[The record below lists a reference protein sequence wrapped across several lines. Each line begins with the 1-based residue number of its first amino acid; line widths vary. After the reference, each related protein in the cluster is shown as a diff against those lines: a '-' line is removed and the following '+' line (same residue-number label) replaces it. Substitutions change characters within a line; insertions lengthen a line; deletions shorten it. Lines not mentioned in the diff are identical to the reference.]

1 MIEKIFYAS
10 AGTGKTESLL
20 NIVFTPNAN
29 PEDILRNLKR
39 TVFLSFS
46 NATKDELTK
55 RIFMKLQCTQLIKSG
70 LTVEI
75 LQSIRVFTLHGFAVK
90 ILRENIH
97 PKKFILPADAQLVES
112 KLLWELEVERYL
124 VHNNVGYH
132 SLGNVLKKHGEL
144 LFYAYDLLKDNL
156 SFEVKAEKDN
166 YFGNF
171 KEHLENIGKNFIS
184 KCIDDNI
191 FTFDSAVYFFLKYHV
206 DPDPEAFFKALE
218 DQGEG
223 IDCLIIDEVQD
234 NDLLQNIFLSLIHN
248 VKNIKIYI
256 AGDPKQAIYFF
267 RGAVPEFLY
276 KLKEEAKVLNI
287 VEFLKESKRIENE
300 SLFNDI
306 NKVYT
311 GFKEYGRGKYQNW
324 HFDDDGN
331 LTKES
336 QFAQNLNIGLEC
348 FTLLSGK
355 RSSKE
360 SKNIF
365 KDTIENIFN
374 NTIKNT
380 IKTFVSSQ
388 NINTIGIIIQDR
400 NLLPYALEI
409 STLLKREGFEENLKL
424 DVTLDK
430 LLRLIDT
437 KKDETFKPLL
447 LLLLTYSFW
456 KFELERELKKRPDLQ
471 FSPGFILL
479 NDSAR
484 ALLNR
489 LASKFSGNSSIT
501 AFPTKLLKEAINQ
514 QSEGTVLGKFVSFVL
529 ENIPIKYPK
538 TSNTGLISSQTKF
551 FDYDRAVLSIIAR
564 LVAEYYKYYKFGK
577 DKLVD
582 IEDYSLPPPSV
593 TEPITF
599 DHSIRKASEII
610 TIHQSK
616 GKTYDATIVFW
627 WYKGD
632 PHFKCDLNPIR
643 VINGEIQF
651 DRGILYLP
659 EIREDTTLIFKCEE
673 ALVKK
678 PKIKVCTPD
687 HSYQQN
693 SPNDHN
699 KNLPLFEQLDKERFN
714 LAYVAL
720 TRARYFTVVFSI
732 P

>member
-10 AGTGKTESLL
+10 AGTGKTKSLL
-20 NIVFTPNAN
+20 NNVFTPKAK

-46 NATKDELTK
+46 NATKDELMR
-55 RIFMKLQCTQLIKSG
+55 RIFMKLQRISLIKSG

-112 KLLWELEVERYL
+112 KHLWELEVERYL
-124 VHNNVGYH
+124 EYNNIKDDLLSGI
-132 SLGNVLKKHGEL
+132 LKKHGEL

-156 SFEVKAEKDN
+156 SFEVKAGKNN

-184 KCIDDNI
+184 KCIEDNI

-223 IDCLIIDEVQD
+223 IDYLIIDEVQD
-234 NDLLQNIFLSLIHN
+234 NDILQNIFLSLIHN

-287 VEFLKESKRIENE
+287 VEVLRESKRIENKL
-300 SLFNDI
+300 LFSDLK
-306 NKVYT
+306 KVYEE
-311 GFKEYGRGKYQNW
+311 FKEYGRGKYQSW
-324 HFDDDGN
+324 HFDDDGE
-331 LTKES
+331 LTKS
-336 QFAQNLNIGLEC
+336 QFEQNLNIGLEC
-348 FTLLSGK
+348 FILLLPNGK
-355 RSSKE
+355 KSSEDCKD
-360 SKNIF
+360 IF
-365 KDTIENIFN
+365 KDTIESIFN
-374 NTIKNT
+374 NTIKN
-380 IKTFVSSQ
+380 FVGLQ
-388 NINTIGIIIQDR
+388 YINTIGIIIQDR

-456 KFELERELKKRPDLQ
+456 KFELERELKKKPDLQ

-489 LASKFSGNSSIT
+489 LANKFSGNSSIT

-582 IEDYSLPPPSV
+582 IEDYSLPPSSV
-593 TEPITF
+593 TEPITL
-599 DHSIRKASEII
+599 DNSKRKASEII

-643 VINGEIQF
+643 GINGKNQF
-651 DRGILYLP
+651 EQGILYLP
-659 EIREDTTLIFKCEE
+659 EIRGETTLIFKCKE
-673 ALVKK
+673 ALVRN
-678 PKIKVCTPD
+678 PKIEVLIPGYF
-687 HSYQQN
+687 YQQN
-693 SPNDHN
+693 LPTNQIR
-699 KNLPLFEQLDKERFN
+699 NLPLLEQLDKERFN

-732 P
+732 PE

>member
-46 NATKDELTK
+46 NATKDELTR
-55 RIFMKLQCTQLIKSG
+55 RIFKKLLGVPLVKSQ

-90 ILRENIH
+90 ILRENVH
-97 PKKFILPADAQLVES
+97 PLKFILPADAQLVES
-112 KLLWELEVERYL
+112 KHLWELEVERYL
-124 VHNNVGYH
+124 EYNNIKDDLR
-132 SLGNVLKKHGEL
+132 SEILKKHGEL
-144 LFYAYDLLKDNL
+144 LFYTYDLLKDNL
-156 SFEVKAEKDN
+156 SFEVKAEKNN
-166 YFGNF
+166 YFANF

-184 KCIDDNI
+184 KCIEDNI

-206 DPDPEAFFKALE
+206 EPDPEAFFEALE

-223 IDCLIIDEVQD
+223 IDYLIIDEVQD
-234 NDLLQNIFLSLIHN
+234 NDMLQNIFLSLIHN

-287 VEFLKESKRIENE
+287 VEFLIESKRIKNK

-306 NKVYT
+306 NKVYR
-311 GFKEYGRGKYQNW
+311 GFKEYGRGKYESW
-324 HFDDDGN
+324 HFDDDGE
-331 LTKES
+331 LIKPH
-336 QFAQNLNIGLEC
+336 FPQNLNIGLKC
-348 FTLLSGK
+348 FTLHLPFGEKSI
-355 RSSKE
+355 KE
-360 SKNIF
+360 SKDILI
-365 KDTIENIFN
+365 DAIESIFN
-374 NTIKNT
+374 NTIKN
-380 IKTFVSSQ
+380 FVSSRD
-388 NINTIGIIIQDR
+388 INTIGIIIQDR
-400 NLLPYALEI
+400 NLLPYAIKI
-409 STLLKREGFEENLKL
+409 STLLKQEGFEENLKL
-424 DVTLDK
+424 DVTLGRF
-430 LLRLIDT
+430 LRLIDAKQT
-437 KKDETFKPLL
+437 ERSKSLV
-447 LLLLTYSFW
+447 LLLLTYYFW
-456 KFELERELKKRPDLQ
+456 KFELERELKKKPDLQ

-489 LASKFSGNSSIT
+489 LANKLSRNPSIT
-501 AFPTKLLKEAINQ
+501 AFPTKLLKEAIKQ
-514 QSEGTVLGKFVSFVL
+514 QSEGTALGKFVSFVL
-529 ENIPIKYPK
+529 ENIPLKYPT
-538 TSNTGLISSQTKF
+538 TSNTGLSFSQTQF
-551 FDYDRAVLSIIAR
+551 VDYDRAVLSILAR
-564 LVAEYYKYYKFGK
+564 LVSEYYKYYKFGK

-582 IEDYSLPPPSV
+582 IEDYSLPPSSV
-593 TEPITF
+593 TEPITLDNF
-599 DHSIRKASEII
+599 ERKASEII

-627 WYKGD
+627 RYD
-632 PHFKCDLNPIR
+632 ADYPFECASNSIR
-643 VINGEIQF
+643 GGLGKNQFIQ
-651 DRGILYLP
+651 GILYLP
-659 EIREDTTLIFKCEE
+659 EIKGETTLIFKCEE
-673 ALVKK
+673 ALLKN
-678 PKIKVCTPD
+678 PKIKVLIPGYF
-687 HSYQQN
+687 YQQN
-693 SPNDHN
+693 SSNDQIEN
-699 KNLPLFEQLDKERFN
+699 SPTFEQLDKERFN